1 MDAGKGSLTGEKT
14 GSTAWVTR
22 SHNSRELAM
31 LVEMNREIHSTM
43 YLNSLLQILVEK
55 AVIGVNFERGL
66 VYLVED
72 EFLRCVAFLDRVKK
86 DKAALVAEKVG
97 FCLEEKSVETLSI
110 KLGKSIYIQ
119 NAVTDPR
126 VSPKFRQFSD
136 VREYCVVPLI
146 GREKVLG
153 VFTGDKYYSQE
164 AILPGDIRT
173 LELFAG
179 HISLAIEN
187 AKFYEEKES
196 LNRLLE
202 EKVNQ
207 RTAELEAANDKL
219 SSKMT
224 EVSALAS
231 VSQLMNQSLRVG
243 DIMKRILPII
253 RGLGRNP
260 CSIHA
265 MGKGASS
272 TILSSDFEGSSVDP
286 DAVDLKP
293 EFLARAGEAKNPF
306 VVDEIKAVSP
316 SPELAGFCERN
327 RLSNLLAVPLF
338 SDKDHVAVLVVYSP
352 TPESFSQGRHV
363 FFSAFANQAGVA
375 LERAFLFQEVVR
387 EKQCIERKS
396 AELERENIY
405 LKDRMKSDFDER
417 FVIGQSK
424 AMEKVIN
431 AVRQV
436 AKTEASV
443 MIYGETGT
451 GKELIAKALHAL
463 SPRKD
468 RPLISLNCA
477 AIPEGLLESEL
488 FGHEKGAFTG
498 AHKKRVGMFELAHKG
513 TLFLDEIGEVSPNT
527 QKKLL
532 RVLQEQE
539 VQPLGAKR
547 TLKVDVRVLAA
558 TNKNLKAEMEAGNF
572 RPDLYYRL
580 NVFPINLPAL
590 RDRRE
595 DLLPLV
601 DFFLE
606 KYRPKLTNKL
616 MLHPEV
622 ISEFMNYA
630 WPGNIRELKNVIE
643 RLTIIVNG
651 DTINAEH
658 LPREFFGSSGG
669 EMPLL
674 PLREALAKLKKDL
687 VLEALARSKG
697 KKSSA
702 AELLGLAPSNFS
714 RLLKDLGLS

>member
-1 MDAGKGSLTGEKT
+1 MGLTGADTKKT
-14 GSTAWVTR
+14 ARKSGG
-22 SHNSRELAM
+22 HNSRELAM

-43 YLNSLLQILVEK
+43 YLNALLQILVEK
-55 AVIGVNFERGL
+55 ALIGVNFERGL

-72 EFLRCVAFLDRVKK
+72 DYLRCVAFLDRIKK
-86 DKAALVAEKVG
+86 DKASLVVQKVG
-97 FCLEEKSVETLSI
+97 YDLEEKSVETLAV

-153 VFTGDKYYSQE
+153 VFTGDKYYSQD
-164 AILPGDIRT
+164 AILPEDIGT

-187 AKFYEEKES
+187 AKFYEEKDS

-207 RTAELEAANDKL
+207 RTAELEAANEKL

-224 EVSALAS
+224 ELSALAS
-231 VSQLMNQSLRVG
+231 VSQLMNQSLKVD
-243 DIMKRILPII
+243 DIMERILPMI
-253 RGLGRNP
+253 RGLGQNP
-260 CSIHA
+260 CSIHTA
-265 MGKGASS
+265 GRDSQT
-272 TILSSDFEGSSVDP
+272 TILSEDFKDSGLDPLAIELEAEFILKAGRAQKPFAVEGVRSVSS
-286 DAVDLKP
+286 
-293 EFLARAGEAKNPF
+293 
-306 VVDEIKAVSP
+306 SM
-316 SPELAGFCERN
+316 ELAGFCDRN
-327 RLSNLLAVPLF
+327 RLDSLLAVPMYG
-338 SDKDHVAVLVVYSP
+338 DKDRTAVLILYSHSAD
-352 TPESFSQGRHV
+352 SFSRGRHV

-375 LERAFLFQEVVR
+375 LERAYLFEEMVR
-387 EKQCIERKS
+387 EKQCIEKKS
-396 AELERENIY
+396 AKLELENIY
-405 LKDRMKSDFDER
+405 LKDRIKSDFEER
-417 FVIGQSK
+417 FVIGRSQ
-424 AMEKVIN
+424 AMRNVIK

-436 AKTEASV
+436 AGTEASV
-443 MIYGETGT
+443 MIHGETGT
-451 GKELIAKALHAL
+451 GKELVAKAIHAL

-468 RPLISLNCA
+468 RALISINCA
-477 AIPEGLLESEL
+477 AIPESLLESEL

-498 AHKKRVGMFELAHKG
+498 AHKKRVGMFELAHRG
-513 TLFLDEIGEVSPNT
+513 TIFLDEIGEISPNT

-547 TLKVDVRVLAA
+547 PIKVDARVLAA
-558 TNKNLKAEMEAGNF
+558 TNKDLKAEMDAGNF

-580 NVFPINLPAL
+580 NVFPINVPAL
-590 RDRRE
+590 RERKE
-595 DLLPLV
+595 DLPLLV

-606 KYRPKLTNKL
+606 RYRPDLKGRLK
-616 MLHPEV
+616 LHPEAMA
-622 ISEFMNYA
+622 EFMNYP

-651 DTINAEH
+651 DTITTDH
-658 LPREFFGSSGG
+658 LPREFGG
-669 EMPLL
+669 TAGQAGTLI
-674 PLREALAKLKKDL
+674 PLRD
-687 VLEALARSKG
+687 ALARLKTDMVAEAMARTQG
-697 KKSSA
+697 KKSAA

-714 RLLKDLGLS
+714 RLLKDLGLG